1 MMKRLGNIFLTIFI
15 VVLSLF
21 FAVGCDESKPQEK
34 KGNIKIV
41 VSSNQKGVDLSN
53 LTFISYIIIEGTGP
67 DNTSFS
73 TRIDSPLYATS
84 VSELTQGL
92 WYLEANAYNKEDRVI
107 GTGKTSLYLSETTP
121 EAKILIDLSIGF
133 LKVSL
138 NGSSDKTITYTAH
151 ILKETGDQFEEITSK
166 DLTGDGELISASFF
180 LEMGDYYVQITSTN
194 ENIILPEIEHVTIG
208 DHSKPIR
215 HDIQDGPEFSKNPK
229 VEITSYSTQTIVGNK
244 IQVKAKSYNITSPVY
259 SWFLNTNKLDSNS
272 DFIEFSLDKEGDY
285 ILKCCVSGDE
295 SITVEEELALSVLP
309 VSEEMISVS
318 FWDGEEIIENRLV
331 LPGSDQ
337 SFPFVSQK
345 DEFVVSGWTLAET
358 GDFFKPSTI
367 FSLPPSEGGY
377 RFEIVWEDLNRYY
390 SISEDG
396 ELTKKNNGLS
406 LPDIGE
412 LRIPESLNGIVVT
425 SIGDSA
431 FESYSS
437 LTSII
442 IPDTVTSISK
452 NAFRNCTN
460 LTSIN
465 IPNGIT
471 IIEDG
476 VFLGCT
482 SLRTIVIPE
491 GVTSIGKNAFANCSS
506 LISISLPS
514 TLESIGDYAFNKCE
528 SLYNI
533 SLPEGL
539 TDIGNNAFAYCSNLL
554 QIDIPNSV
562 KLIGYSA
569 FENCSSL
576 KSIFIPDSFNSDIGD
591 YTFSRCHKL
600 TDVHIGNS
608 VTLIGINAFNGC
620 NIANVTI
627 PDSVTDIY
635 SQAFA
640 NCSNLSSVRIGSGIK
655 RISENAFENTFNPTI
670 YVNKIK
676 NSVEYSPW
684 GAVSATVKWKGEF

>member
-1 MMKRLGNIFLTIFI
+1 MMKRLGNICLSMFI

-21 FAVGCDESKPQEK
+21 FAVGCAESKPQEK
-34 KGNIKIV
+34 TVNINMS
-41 VSSNQKGVDLSN
+41 VSLRESYFNPTLHSP
-53 LTFISYIIIEGTGP
+53 ISYIIIEGTGP

-151 ILKETGDQFEEITSK
+151 ILKETGDQLEEITSK
-166 DLTGDGELISASFF
+166 DLTGDGELISAYFF
-180 LEMGDYYVQITSTN
+180 LEMGVYYVQITSTN
-194 ENIILPEIEHVTIG
+194 ENIILPEIKQVII
-208 DHSKPIR
+208 DQQNYIPF
-215 HDIQDGPEFSKNPK
+215 DIQDGPEFSKNPK
-229 VEITSYSTQTIVGNK
+229 VEVTTYSTQTIVGNK
-244 IQVKAKSYNITSPVY
+244 IQVKAKTYNISSPVY

-295 SITVEEELALSVLP
+295 SINVEEELVFSVLP

-396 ELTKKNNGLS
+396 ELTKKDNGLS

-431 FESYSS
+431 FESYPS

-471 IIEDG
+471 LIEDG

-562 KLIGYSA
+562 KSIGYSA

-591 YTFSRCHKL
+591 YTFTGCHKL

-608 VTLIGINAFNGC
+608 VTTIGRNAFNDC

-670 YVNKIK
+670 CVNKIK

-684 GAVSATVKWKGEF
+684 GAKNATVKWKGEF

>member
-1 MMKRLGNIFLTIFI
+1 MMKRLGNICLSMFI

-34 KGNIKIV
+34 KGNINIS
-41 VSSNQKGVDLSN
+41 VSLREGYFVPTLESP
-53 LTFISYIIIEGTGP
+53 ISYIIIEGTGP

-151 ILKETGDQFEEITSK
+151 ILKETGDQLEEITSK
-166 DLTGDGELISASFF
+166 DLTGDGELISAYFF
-180 LEMGDYYVQITSTN
+180 LEMGVYYVQITSTN
-194 ENIILPEIEHVTIG
+194 ENIILPEIKQVII
-208 DHSKPIR
+208 DQQNYIPF
-215 HDIQDGPEFSKNPK
+215 DIQDGPEFSKNPK
-229 VEITSYSTQTIVGNK
+229 VEVTTYSTQTIVGNK
-244 IQVKAKSYNITSPVY
+244 IQVKAKSYNINSPVY
-259 SWFLNTNKLDSNS
+259 SWFLNTKKLDSNS

-295 SITVEEELALSVLP
+295 SINVEEELVFSVLP
-309 VSEEMISVS
+309 VSEGMISVS

-337 SFPFVSQK
+337 NFPFVSQK

-431 FESYSS
+431 FEWYSS
-437 LTSII
+437 LTGII

-452 NAFRNCTN
+452 DAFRNCTN

-471 IIEDG
+471 LIEDG

-482 SLRTIVIPE
+482 SLRTIVLPE
-491 GVTSIGKNAFANCSS
+491 GVTSIGKNAFENCSS
-506 LISISLPS
+506 LISISIPS

-562 KLIGYSA
+562 KSIGYSA
-569 FENCSSL
+569 FQNCSSL

-591 YTFSRCHKL
+591 YAFTECHKL
-600 TDVHIGNS
+600 SDVHIGNS
-608 VTLIGINAFNGC
+608 VTTIGNYAFYDC

-640 NCSNLSSVRIGSGIK
+640 NCSNLSSVHIGSGIK

-684 GAVSATVKWKGEF
+684 GAESATVKWKGEF

>member
-1 MMKRLGNIFLTIFI
+1 MMKRLGNICLSMFI

-34 KGNIKIV
+34 KGNINIS
-41 VSSNQKGVDLSN
+41 VSLREGYFVPTLESP
-53 LTFISYIIIEGTGP
+53 ISYIIIEGTGP

-151 ILKETGDQFEEITSK
+151 ILKETGDQLEEITSK
-166 DLTGDGELISASFF
+166 DLTGDGELISAYFF
-180 LEMGDYYVQITSTN
+180 LEMGVYYVQITSTN
-194 ENIILPEIEHVTIG
+194 ENITLPEIKQVII
-208 DHSKPIR
+208 DQQNYIPF
-215 HDIQDGPEFSKNPK
+215 DIQDGPEFSKNPK

-244 IQVKAKSYNITSPVY
+244 IQVKAKTYNISSPVY

-295 SITVEEELALSVLP
+295 SINVEEELVFSVLP

-396 ELTKKNNGLS
+396 ELAKKNNGLS

-412 LRIPESLNGIVVT
+412 LQIPKSLNGIVVT

-437 LTSII
+437 LASII

-471 IIEDG
+471 LIEDG

-482 SLRTIVIPE
+482 SLRTIVLPE
-491 GVTSIGKNAFANCSS
+491 GVTSIGKNAFENCSS

-562 KLIGYSA
+562 KSIGYSA
-569 FENCSSL
+569 FKNCSRL

-591 YTFSRCHKL
+591 YTFTECHKL

-608 VTLIGINAFNGC
+608 VTTIGNYAFYDC

-635 SQAFA
+635 SHAFA

-676 NSVEYSPW
+676 NSVENSPW
-684 GAVSATVKWKGEF
+684 GAEFATVKWKGEF

>member
-1 MMKRLGNIFLTIFI
+1 MMKRLRNIFLTIFI
-15 VVLSLF
+15 VAISLL
-21 FAVGCDESKPQEK
+21 VMIGCDESKPQEK
-34 KGNIKIV
+34 KGNINIS
-41 VSSNQKGVDLSN
+41 VSLREGDFVPTLESP
-53 LTFISYIIIEGTGP
+53 ISYIIIEGTGP
-67 DNTSFS
+67 DNTCFS

-151 ILKETGDQFEEITSK
+151 ILKETGDQLEEITSK
-166 DLTGDGELISASFF
+166 DLTGDGELISAYFF
-180 LEMGDYYVQITSTN
+180 LEMGVYYVQITSTN
-194 ENIILPEIEHVTIG
+194 ENIILPEIKQVII
-208 DHSKPIR
+208 DQQNYIPF
-215 HDIQDGPEFSKNPK
+215 DIQDGPEFSKNPK

-244 IQVKAKSYNITSPVY
+244 IQVKAKSYNIKSPVY
-259 SWFLNTNKLDSNS
+259 SWFLNTKKLDSNS

-295 SITVEEELALSVLP
+295 SINVEEELVFSVLP

-396 ELTKKNNGLS
+396 ELTKKDNGLS

-471 IIEDG
+471 LIEDG

-482 SLRTIVIPE
+482 SLRTIVLPE

-562 KLIGYSA
+562 KSIGYSA

-591 YTFSRCHKL
+591 YTFTGCHKL

-608 VTLIGINAFNGC
+608 VTTIGSKAFYDC

-640 NCSNLSSVRIGSGIK
+640 NCLNLSSVRIGSGIK
-655 RISENAFENTFNPTI
+655 HISENAFENTFNPTI

-676 NSVEYSPW
+676 NSVENSPW
-684 GAVSATVKWKGEF
+684 GAEFATVKWKGEF

>member
-1 MMKRLGNIFLTIFI
+1 MMKRLGNICLSMFI

-34 KGNIKIV
+34 KGNINIS
-41 VSSNQKGVDLSN
+41 VSLREGYFDPTLESP
-53 LTFISYIIIEGTGP
+53 ISYIIIEGTGP

-166 DLTGDGELISASFF
+166 ELTADGKLISATFL

-194 ENIILPEIEHVTIG
+194 ENIILPEIKQVII
-208 DHSKPIR
+208 DQQNYIPF
-215 HDIQDGPEFSKNPK
+215 DIQDGPEFSKNPK
-229 VEITSYSTQTIVGNK
+229 VEVTTYSTQTIVGNK

-295 SITVEEELALSVLP
+295 SINVEEELAFSVLP
-309 VSEEMISVS
+309 VSEGMISVS

-471 IIEDG
+471 LIEDG

-491 GVTSIGKNAFANCSS
+491 GVTSIGKNAFENCSS

-514 TLESIGDYAFNKCE
+514 TLESIGEYAFNKCE

-562 KLIGYSA
+562 KSIGYSA

-591 YTFSRCHKL
+591 YTFTGCHKL
-600 TDVHIGNS
+600 SDVHIGNS
-608 VTLIGINAFNGC
+608 VTTIGRNAFNDC

-670 YVNKIK
+670 CVNKIK

-684 GAVSATVKWKGEF
+684 GAKNATVKWKGEF

>member
-1 MMKRLGNIFLTIFI
+1 MMKRLGNICLSMFI

-34 KGNIKIV
+34 KGNINIS
-41 VSSNQKGVDLSN
+41 VSLKQGYFDPTLESP
-53 LTFISYIIIEGTGP
+53 ISYIIIEGTGP

-84 VSELTQGL
+84 VSVLTQGL

-151 ILKETGDQFEEITSK
+151 ILKETGDQLEEITSK
-166 DLTGDGELISASFF
+166 DLTGDGELISAYFF
-180 LEMGDYYVQITSTN
+180 LEMGVYYVQITSTN
-194 ENIILPEIEHVTIG
+194 ENIILPEIKQVII
-208 DHSKPIR
+208 DQQNYIPF
-215 HDIQDGPEFSKNPK
+215 DIQDGPEFSKNPK

-244 IQVKAKSYNITSPVY
+244 IQVKAKSYNIKSPVY
-259 SWFLNTNKLDSNS
+259 SWFLNTKKLDSNS

-295 SITVEEELALSVLP
+295 SINVEEELVLSVLP
-309 VSEEMISVS
+309 VSEGMISVS

-337 SFPFVSQK
+337 NFPFVSQK

-358 GDFFKPSTI
+358 GDFFKPNTI

-396 ELTKKNNGLS
+396 ELAKKNNGLS

-437 LTSII
+437 LTGII

-471 IIEDG
+471 LIEDG

-482 SLRTIVIPE
+482 SLRTIVLPE
-491 GVTSIGKNAFANCSS
+491 GVTSIGKNAFENCSS

-539 TDIGNNAFAYCSNLL
+539 TDIGNNAFAYCSDLL

-562 KLIGYSA
+562 KSIGYSA
-569 FENCSSL
+569 FKNCSRL

-591 YTFSRCHKL
+591 YTFTECHKL

-608 VTLIGINAFNGC
+608 VTTIGRNAFNDC

-684 GAVSATVKWKGEF
+684 GAKFATVKWKGEF

>member
-1 MMKRLGNIFLTIFI
+1 MMKRLRNIFLTIFI
-15 VVLSLF
+15 VAISLL
-21 FAVGCDESKPQEK
+21 VMIGCDESKPQEK
-34 KGNIKIV
+34 KGNINIS
-41 VSSNQKGVDLSN
+41 VSLREGDFVPTLESP
-53 LTFISYIIIEGTGP
+53 ISYIIIEGTGP
-67 DNTSFS
+67 DNTCFS

-151 ILKETGDQFEEITSK
+151 ILKETGDQLEEITSK
-166 DLTGDGELISASFF
+166 DLTGDGELISAYFF
-180 LEMGDYYVQITSTN
+180 LEMGVYYVQITSTN
-194 ENIILPEIEHVTIG
+194 ENIILPEIKQVII
-208 DHSKPIR
+208 DQQNYIPF
-215 HDIQDGPEFSKNPK
+215 DIQDGPEFSKNPK

-244 IQVKAKSYNITSPVY
+244 IQVKAKTYNIKSPVY
-259 SWFLNTNKLDSNS
+259 SWFLNTKKLDSNS

-295 SITVEEELALSVLP
+295 SINVEEELVLSVLP
-309 VSEEMISVS
+309 VSAGMISVS

-431 FESYSS
+431 FEWYSS

-491 GVTSIGKNAFANCSS
+491 GVTSIGKNAFENCSS

-514 TLESIGDYAFNKCE
+514 TLESIGEYAFNKCE

-539 TDIGNNAFAYCSNLL
+539 TDIGNNAFAYCSNML

-562 KLIGYSA
+562 KSIGYSA
-569 FENCSSL
+569 FQNCSSL
-576 KSIFIPDSFNSDIGD
+576 KSIFIPDSFNSYIGD
-591 YTFSRCHKL
+591 YTFTGCHKL
-600 TDVHIGNS
+600 SDVHIGNS
-608 VTLIGINAFNGC
+608 VTTIGSKAFYDC

-640 NCSNLSSVRIGSGIK
+640 NCLNLSSVRIGSGIK
-655 RISENAFENTFNPTI
+655 HISENAFENTFNPTI

-676 NSVEYSPW
+676 NSVENSPW
-684 GAVSATVKWKGEF
+684 GAKNATVKWKGEF

>member
-1 MMKRLGNIFLTIFI
+1 MMKRLGNICLSMFI

-34 KGNIKIV
+34 KGNINIS
-41 VSSNQKGVDLSN
+41 VSLREGDFVPTLESP
-53 LTFISYIIIEGTGP
+53 ISYIIIEGTGP
-67 DNTSFS
+67 DNTCFS

-151 ILKETGDQFEEITSK
+151 ILKETGDQLEEITSK
-166 DLTGDGELISASFF
+166 DLTGDGELISAYFF
-180 LEMGDYYVQITSTN
+180 LEMGVYYVQITSTN
-194 ENIILPEIEHVTIG
+194 ENIILPEIKQVII
-208 DHSKPIR
+208 DQQNYIPF
-215 HDIQDGPEFSKNPK
+215 DIQDGPEFSKNPK

-244 IQVKAKSYNITSPVY
+244 IQVKAKSYNIKSPVY
-259 SWFLNTNKLDSNS
+259 SWFLNTKKLDSNS

-295 SITVEEELALSVLP
+295 SINVEEELVLSVLP
-309 VSEEMISVS
+309 VSEGMISVS

-460 LTSIN
+460 LTSVN

-471 IIEDG
+471 LIEDG

-482 SLRTIVIPE
+482 SLRTIVLPE
-491 GVTSIGKNAFANCSS
+491 GVTSIGKNAFENCSS

-514 TLESIGDYAFNKCE
+514 TLESTGEYAFNKCE

-539 TDIGNNAFAYCSNLL
+539 TDIGNNAFAYCSNML

-562 KLIGYSA
+562 KSIGYSA

-576 KSIFIPDSFNSDIGD
+576 KSIFIPDSFNSYIGD
-591 YTFSRCHKL
+591 YTFTGCHKL
-600 TDVHIGNS
+600 SDVHIGNS
-608 VTLIGINAFNGC
+608 VTTIGSKAFYDC

-640 NCSNLSSVRIGSGIK
+640 NCLNLSSVRIGSGIK

-676 NSVEYSPW
+676 NSVENSPW
-684 GAVSATVKWKGEF
+684 GAKNATVKWKGEF

>member
-1 MMKRLGNIFLTIFI
+1 MI
-15 VVLSLF
+15 
-21 FAVGCDESKPQEK
+21 GCDESKPQEK
-34 KGNIKIV
+34 KGNINIS
-41 VSSNQKGVDLSN
+41 VSLREGDFVPTLESP
-53 LTFISYIIIEGTGP
+53 ISYIIIEGTGP

-151 ILKETGDQFEEITSK
+151 ILKETGDQLEEITSK
-166 DLTGDGELISASFF
+166 DLTGDGELISAYFF
-180 LEMGDYYVQITSTN
+180 LEMGVYYVQITSTN
-194 ENIILPEIEHVTIG
+194 ENIILPEIKQVII
-208 DHSKPIR
+208 DQQNYIPF
-215 HDIQDGPEFSKNPK
+215 DIQDGPEFSKNPK

-244 IQVKAKSYNITSPVY
+244 IQVKAKTYNIKSPVY
-259 SWFLNTNKLDSNS
+259 SWFLNTKKLDSNS

-295 SITVEEELALSVLP
+295 SINVEEELVLSVLP
-309 VSEEMISVS
+309 VSAGMISVS

-491 GVTSIGKNAFANCSS
+491 GVTSIGKNAFENCSS

-514 TLESIGDYAFNKCE
+514 TLESIGEYAFNKCE

-539 TDIGNNAFAYCSNLL
+539 TDIGNNAFAYCSNML

-562 KLIGYSA
+562 KSFGYSA
-569 FENCSSL
+569 FQNCSSL
-576 KSIFIPDSFNSDIGD
+576 KSIFIPDSFNSYIGD
-591 YTFSRCHKL
+591 YTFTGCHKL
-600 TDVHIGNS
+600 SDVHIGNS
-608 VTLIGINAFNGC
+608 VTTIGSKAFYDC

-640 NCSNLSSVRIGSGIK
+640 NCLNLSSVRIGSGIK
-655 RISENAFENTFNPTI
+655 HISENAFENTFNPTI

-676 NSVEYSPW
+676 NSVENSPW
-684 GAVSATVKWKGEF
+684 GAKNATVKWKGEF